1 MLANEGGDVMM
12 FSVFATIML
21 QGMLAVEENL
31 ELQCQTNPFLRAVKP
46 ILDEGMNQLGLVK
59 IILIKAGKAKP
70 IHGLVGE

>member
-1 MLANEGGDVMM
+1 MM

-59 IILIKAGKAKP
+59 IILIKTGKAKP
-70 IHGLVGE
+70 IQGLVGE